1 MIIFENNKLINDNFI
16 NRLIDDNIININLTN
31 KKFEEIYN
39 ILIKEK
45 EIKEFMF
52 SINNSVNFYFGVNNN
67 NIGSVY
73 SPLSFS
79 EEFSGVLTI
88 IWNNNKLSLVDLDN
102 DKILNFEKYINFF
115 KEISYEEKFLPEL
128 SKDAKHIDFKSFDID
143 LYEEIKNNNFEL
155 FIKSYDLFKYF
166 KDQNVKFSNID
177 VNYSFNYEIFAN
189 SNGLNFG
196 KIYTENSIF
205 YDFDSILGYSKG
217 KYKKLE
223 ENDIDEFKTYFKIF
237 FDKFNDVEYKKIE
250 TKNVILLSPV
260 LYSLLN
266 FYLGYNFDGKNLY
279 YKKSFFSIDD
289 FENNRIFS
297 SKPFTL
303 YFDPTIDF
311 EFSSYPISVEGLT
324 PAKTIFIEDGK
335 LIQPSIS
342 LKSSKMLNKPANNGF
357 GGGKL
362 ILSPYDKTLLSKIE
376 ELEDCYIV
384 FDILGLHTQDPISG
398 NFSLSVSTGLLKEKG
413 KFVGLMKGNI
423 ASNIFEIFKS
433 GNFEILKNDY
443 NEKFS
448 LFTKI
453 NVVN

>member
-1 MIIFENNKLINDNFI
+1 M
-16 NRLIDDNIININLTN
+16 
-31 KKFEEIYN
+31 KF
-39 ILIKEK
+39 
-45 EIKEFMF
+45 
-52 SINNSVNFYFGVNNN
+52 
-67 NIGSVY
+67 
-73 SPLSFS
+73 
-79 EEFSGVLTI
+79 
-88 IWNNNKLSLVDLDN
+88 
-102 DKILNFEKYINFF
+102 
-115 KEISYEEKFLPEL
+115 
-128 SKDAKHIDFKSFDID
+128 
-143 LYEEIKNNNFEL
+143 
-155 FIKSYDLFKYF
+155 
-166 KDQNVKFSNID
+166 
-177 VNYSFNYEIFAN
+177 FAN

-324 PAKTIFIEDGK
+324 PAKNHI
-335 LIQPSIS
+335 
-342 LKSSKMLNKPANNGF
+342 
-357 GGGKL
+357 
-362 ILSPYDKTLLSKIE
+362 Y
-376 ELEDCYIV
+376 
-384 FDILGLHTQDPISG
+384 
-398 NFSLSVSTGLLKEKG
+398 
-413 KFVGLMKGNI
+413 
-423 ASNIFEIFKS
+423 
-433 GNFEILKNDY
+433 
-443 NEKFS
+443 
-448 LFTKI
+448 
-453 NVVN
+453 